1 MANTQPSNQKKK
13 KEIVDIYNPP
23 LSDKQK
29 LIKDALVNDEE
40 AKAPGLLDCELANDP
55 LTW

>member
-1 MANTQPSNQKKK
+1 VANTQPSNQKKQ
-13 KEIVDIYNPP
+13 KEVVDIYNPP

-40 AKAPGLLDCELANDP
+40 TKAPGLLDCELANDP

>member
-1 MANTQPSNQKKK
+1 MANTQYTNTKKK
-13 KEIVDIYNPP
+13 KKIVDIYNPP
-23 LSDKQK
+23 LSDKEK

-40 AKAPGLLDCELANDP
+40 AEHPNVLDCQLANDP

>member
-1 MANTQPSNQKKK
+1 MANTQPTDKKKK
-13 KEIVDIYNPP
+13 KEVVDIYNPP

-29 LIKDALVNDEE
+29 LIQDALANNEE
-40 AKAPGLLDCELANDP
+40 AKVPGMLDCELANDP

>member
-1 MANTQPSNQKKK
+1 VANTQPTDKKKK
-13 KEIVDIYNPP
+13 KEVVDIYNPP

-29 LIKDALVNDEE
+29 LIQDALANNEE
-40 AKAPGLLDCELANDP
+40 AKVPGMLDCELANDP